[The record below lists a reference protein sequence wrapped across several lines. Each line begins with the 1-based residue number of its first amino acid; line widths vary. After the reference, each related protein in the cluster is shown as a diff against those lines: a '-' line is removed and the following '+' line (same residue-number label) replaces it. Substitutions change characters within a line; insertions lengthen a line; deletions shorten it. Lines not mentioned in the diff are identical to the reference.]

1 MFWHITGSQMLLF
14 FEEMQEL
21 LWQSWCT
28 VVTFLLINS
37 SIFSRISFWHYYSIV
52 SEFKNTFSSFAD
64 YSDLVEPEADSAY
77 NSTSLTLDFYSHH
90 QLHLDKMSISVDRPD
105 LGCQKNRKVFK
116 PLGSQMPTDEISL
129 TQNTE
134 LWCQKNDELFT
145 KRKSNPTQTNVWPSL
160 VMSSEM

>member
-1 MFWHITGSQMLLF
+1 MTELVCSSYIFADKFLYFKLNIF
-14 FEEMQEL
+14 FA
-21 LWQSWCT
+21 
-28 VVTFLLINS
+28 LLI
-37 SIFSRISFWHYYSIV
+37 YYSIV

-145 KRKSNPTQTNVWPSL
+145 KRKSNPTQTNV
-160 VMSSEM
+160 